1 MAINMLNIQYYL
13 LTFFLIFFFFSLP
26 IPVYNKNKII
36 LKNHNSINGVRGL
49 LASLVMFSHLF
60 KDLTLYQGIKWKYDK
75 DYYELIGWGNQALN
89 TGKIGVAIFF
99 MISGYLF
106 YRLLLKQE
114 NKLNIKNF
122 FYNRFTRIYPL
133 YFFAISFC
141 TLYLLSTTQY
151 NFDFQIL
158 EKLLSWFLFLGP
170 YDGLR
175 IVDMT
180 HGVEWTLKLEI
191 LLYISIPIL
200 FYIFS
205 KTQNLYL
212 RHFFIISSIV
222 TIFIIGYILRVYGKV
237 YIDPRAALCFYIGYI
252 ALEIKKQK
260 TKVLYSFFNGKFAA
274 LLSILLFI
282 SAFFISSH
290 NFLYF
295 YLIFSCGF
303 LFISL
308 ACDNNLFGLLNAQPL
323 QVMGEISYSIYLL
336 HGIVLYFFINLLNYF
351 EVKNIYILL
360 ILIPSYFYCVYTL
373 STITFLQIEKRFH
386 K

>member
-1 MAINMLNIQYYL
+1 MINIEYYL
-13 LTFFLIFFFFSLP
+13 LTFFLFFSLFLFP
-26 IPVYNKNKII
+26 IPLYGKDKIV
-36 LKNHNSINGVRGL
+36 LKNQNSINGIRGL

-60 KDLTLYQGIKWKYDK
+60 KDLTLYQDIKWKYDK
-75 DYYELIGWGNQALN
+75 DYFEMVGWGNQALN

-106 YRLLLKQE
+106 YRLILQQEKKLSLK
-114 NKLNIKNF
+114 KF

-133 YFFAISFC
+133 YFFAILFC
-141 TLYLLSTTQY
+141 TLYLLLTAEY
-151 NFDFQIL
+151 NLDFQLLKKI
-158 EKLLSWFLFLGP
+158 LSWFLFLGP

-175 IVDMT
+175 IVEMT

-205 KTQNLYL
+205 KTQSLYL
-212 RHFFIISSIV
+212 RHFFIISSII
-222 TIFIIGYILRVYGKV
+222 TIFSIGFILRIYGKV

-252 ALEIKKQK
+252 ALEIKKSRNQEIK
-260 TKVLYSFFNGKFAA
+260 SLYSFFNGKFAA

-290 NFLYF
+290 NFFYF

-308 ACDNNLFGLLNAQPL
+308 ACDNNLFGLLNARPL
-323 QVMGEISYSIYLL
+323 QILGEISYSIYLL
-336 HGIVLYFFINLLNYF
+336 HGIVLYFFIILLNYF
-351 EVKNIYILL
+351 EVKNTYLLL

-373 STITFLQIEKRFH
+373 SIITFLQIEKRFH